1 MSRLRT
7 AASSSALSCHGNPLH
22 PQKDVAD
29 KAHETW
35 CKTVLLAEIEQPICW
50 IIERM
55 SGAHPTG
62 SGFVPVDVMG

>member
-7 AASSSALSCHGNPLH
+7 AVSSSALSCHGNPLH

-35 CKTVLLAEIEQPICW
+35 CKTVLLAEIEQFA
-50 IIERM
+50 
-55 SGAHPTG
+55 G
-62 SGFVPVDVMG
+62 